1 MDIEKLSQNGQEK
14 ELSYP
19 FRGVYSVLWAYVL
32 SFCVLAFVCIE
43 DFVVALGVIS
53 IGLLVGGAVN
63 VRISRQM
70 RRIHRQRISD
80 LAAEATAESG
90 QVPAA
95 RAVEVCQ
102 VSLPIWQRQIEA
114 SRSQTEQAIINL
126 AARFSGIVQRLRGA
140 LASSTQIP
148 GAENA
153 SAENHINSISQRAES
168 HLSNLTATLT
178 KLFTQKA
185 SLLTD
190 IAQLTGFASEMN
202 QMAAEVAKLA
212 ERTNLLALNAAIEAA
227 RAGEHGRG
235 FAVVADEVRSLSS
248 QSGNAGRVISEKIAK
263 ITGNIALLVKNAE
276 HSAKEDLSIQQQAE
290 ATVRTVLDDYHGL
303 TRSLLAST
311 GQLRSE
317 GHGITK
323 EIEEVLVSLQFQD
336 KTSQILMHAIK
347 QIEELTKLLDSPALA
362 AMPTQQQW
370 LARLHADYTV
380 EVERANS
387 GAAVSEAVQGRESQ
401 VFFL

>member
-1 MDIEKLSQNGQEK
+1 
-14 ELSYP
+14 
-19 FRGVYSVLWAYVL
+19 
-32 SFCVLAFVCIE
+32 
-43 DFVVALGVIS
+43 
-53 IGLLVGGAVN
+53 
-63 VRISRQM
+63 M